1 MSPISLAMDAAMSSG
16 HLFKRFTELPL
27 YGLKAWSDNVPFKM
41 DALGLVTLLGADQVS
56 TAIGS
61 LQRRRYTGALPLL
74 AAFVLAGDRFTSI
87 EPGFTLYNLTDG
99 IASTAMSGW
108 FTRWLMCQNVNRAT
122 TTFEWKLRLASREP
136 WWTRFIAMTVSGLL
150 VIPLIICTVLMGDW
164 YGVANAGAIV
174 VSIAARL
181 YILGQQRYARDR
193 YMEQPPHSLDLVD
206 KLFIVERSDGKMVTL
221 RAAQCVINGIV
232 LQGKPVTSL
241 GLYSLAQQ
249 AAWVALGTHLLVL
262 GMCTLVTQ
270 IYTVILLVSSTVA
283 VSSTTDWFP
292 DTQHV
297 IHSRT
302 AGGGSVTSIPFN
314 NDWDVIKTDP
324 AVRTEGNDGITR
336 SMDKRQVA
344 WARLGL
350 DDLQEATMFSWQ
362 LFPPMDNNPSWW
374 EHYRILRDDFA
385 AARGQNS
392 DTCSPPSSNDISLQ
406 AIRPSVRSLNHSNTS
421 ST

>member
-1 MSPISLAMDAAMSSG
+1 MSSG
-16 HLFKRFTELPL
+16 HLSKRFTELPL
-27 YGLKAWSDNVPFKM
+27 HGLKAWSDNVPFKM
-41 DALGLVTLLGADQVS
+41 DALGLVTLLRADQVS

-87 EPGFTLYNLTDG
+87 QPGFTCYHVTHEYM
-99 IASTAMSGW
+99 STEMAGW
-108 FTRWLMCQNVNRAT
+108 FTRWLTCQRINNST
-122 TTFEWKLRLASREP
+122 TVFEWKRRQIAPGLWR
-136 WWTRFIAMTVSGLL
+136 TRIIAMAMSCSL
-150 VIPLIICTVLMGDW
+150 VMPLIVCTALMGGW

-181 YILGQQRYARDR
+181 YILGQQRLARDYHLTPER
-193 YMEQPPHSLDLVD
+193 KHDRNREKVC
-206 KLFIVERSDGKMVTL
+206 IVTRSDGKMVTL

-232 LQGKPVTSL
+232 LQAKPVTSL

-374 EHYRILRDDFA
+374 KHYRILRDDFA

-392 DTCSPPSSNDISLQ
+392 DTCSPPSSNDIALQ
-406 AIRPSVRSLNHSNTS
+406 AIRPSARSPNHSNTPA
-421 ST
+421 T